1 MTRCRNNLPAL
12 TASEKSAECIMYR
25 QLLRVTTLVPP
36 RDAAHHTARY
46 GTIKLLWLFGHSQD
60 AGSATPAGGRLDRV
74 HTPLM
79 KPQRL
84 MYSPT
89 RSRRLNEMLG
99 LIVLVVAG
107 LLLLALVSY
116 TPSDPSFNS
125 VGDGAGTH
133 LAHNWT
139 GLVGAYSADL
149 LLQTLGI
156 AIFFVP
162 LALLRIGLSWIRSQR
177 VGSTKAK
184 VAGIL
189 LWLIFAPA
197 LIALMPGEMLWRH
210 ALPISGIEGTI
221 LAGGLIHFVNYP
233 GAMILCGLMVALSLY
248 LTTTFLLANAG
259 SWFTAHFGFIR
270 SLSDRYA
277 AWKSKR
283 RGAADEEFDEA
294 FASKREIAAAMAR
307 KQEAGEGDAAR
318 NGSLLSSFFGWFGR
332 RNRKQE
338 DESDATVSQGPE
350 VNDEPA
356 SVWQTMPRTLVDAAP
371 MTGLHVAAAAAAPY
385 AAQLAAAAAP
395 LRSAQA
401 AGAVETPSAAEV
413 EDDGWLNAPERR
425 TPPPILA
432 MPKASHVAMPEP
444 PPARIPT
451 LKPVQ
456 TVGLPPMPS
465 PMQDIAAQNIAFGK
479 RADADQ
485 RAVAIT
491 PKSVRGYKLPPS
503 SLLYKSEEH
512 AQVRENELREEARV
526 LVEKCGEF
534 GVDGSVEQIN
544 PGPVVTTFEFRP
556 DAGVKYSRVTGLADD
571 LCLAMAAES
580 ILIERMP
587 GKSTVGIQVP
597 NHERET
603 IWLRDVVECENFAQS
618 KSKLAIALGKDISG
632 RIVIGDLASMPHV
645 LIAGS
650 TGSGKS
656 VAINAMIMSVL
667 FKSTP
672 EQVRMI
678 LVDPKRV
685 ELGMYEGIPHL
696 FTPIITEA
704 KLAANALRNAVREM
718 ERRLKLLA
726 ANHVRNIDQFNKLF
740 ENGSEYL
747 FADVNQEPLPYIM
760 IIIDE
765 LADLMMLDRANV
777 EEAITRLA
785 QMARAVGIHLV
796 LATQRPSVDVITGL
810 IKANVPTRMSFR
822 LATKVDSRTII
833 DSNGAES
840 LLGRGDMLFLPPGTS
855 RLQRVHAPF
864 VTEKE
869 IAAVTEFWKAQGEAE
884 YVHGFLEGPK
894 DEKSSEGGS
903 SGDGEEDDAL
913 FDDAVRLV
921 FEFGKASTSLL
932 QRRLRIGYGRA
943 AHLIDMMERD
953 GLVGPADG
961 SKPREILKSPSYFS
975 EVDAST
981 R

>member
-1 MTRCRNNLPAL
+1 
-12 TASEKSAECIMYR
+12 
-25 QLLRVTTLVPP
+25 
-36 RDAAHHTARY
+36 
-46 GTIKLLWLFGHSQD
+46 
-60 AGSATPAGGRLDRV
+60 
-74 HTPLM
+74 
-79 KPQRL
+79 

-89 RSRRLNEMLG
+89 RSRKLNEMLG
-99 LIVLVVAG
+99 LIVLVAAG
-107 LLLLALVSY
+107 LVLLALVSY
-116 TPSDPSFNS
+116 SPSDPSFNT
-125 VGDGAGTH
+125 VGGGAGTR

-139 GLVGAYSADL
+139 GMVGAYVADL
-149 LLQTLGI
+149 LLQTVGI

-162 LALLRIGLSWIRSQR
+162 LAMIRIGISWMRSRR

-184 VAGIL
+184 VGGIA
-189 LWLIFAPA
+189 LWLVFAPA
-197 LIALMPGEMLWRH
+197 MIALLPGHFLWRG
-210 ALPISGIEGTI
+210 ALPISGVEGTV
-221 LAGGLIHFVNYP
+221 LASGLVHFVNYP
-233 GAMILCGLMVALSLY
+233 GALIVCGLMVALSLY
-248 LTTTFLLANAG
+248 LTTTFLLATAG
-259 SWFTAHFGFIR
+259 SWFASHFGFIR
-270 SLSDRYA
+270 SITDRYA
-277 AWKSKR
+277 AWKIKR
-283 RGAADEEFDEA
+283 QSGKEEEFDEA
-294 FASKREIAAAMAR
+294 FASKRELAAAKAR
-307 KQEAGEGDAAR
+307 KEEADEDESAAKS
-318 NGSLLSSFFGWFGR
+318 GSLLSSFFGWFGR
-332 RNRKQE
+332 WRHRRNEE
-338 DESDATVSQGPE
+338 DAAE
-350 VNDEPA
+350 VEGLGLSEAPA

-371 MTGLHVAAAAAAPY
+371 VTGLHVAAAAAAPY
-385 AAQLAAAAAP
+385 AEQLAAAAAP
-395 LRSAQA
+395 LRGAEAGLPFDGA
-401 AGAVETPSAAEV
+401 ATTASGAGQ
-413 EDDGWLNAPERR
+413 DDGWLDAPERR
-425 TPPPILA
+425 TPAPILS
-432 MPKASHVAMPEP
+432 MPRASHVAMPEM
-444 PPARIPT
+444 PPARIPAVK
-451 LKPVQ
+451 LVQ
-456 TVGLPPMPS
+456 AAELPPMPS
-465 PMQDIAAQNIAFGK
+465 PTQDIAAQNIAFGK
-479 RADADQ
+479 RADADLM
-485 RAVAIT
+485 AVAIT

-503 SLLYKSEEH
+503 SLLYKNEEH

-603 IWLRDVVECENFAQS
+603 IWLRDVVECQNFAQS

-726 ANHVRNIDQFNKLF
+726 ANHVRNIEQFNKLF

-747 FADVNQEPLPYIM
+747 FEDVNQEPLPYIM

-903 SGDGEEDDAL
+903 STDGDEDDAL

-961 SKPREILKSPSYFS
+961 SKPREILKSPSYYS
-975 EVDAST
+975 EVDASL

>member
-1 MTRCRNNLPAL
+1 
-12 TASEKSAECIMYR
+12 
-25 QLLRVTTLVPP
+25 
-36 RDAAHHTARY
+36 
-46 GTIKLLWLFGHSQD
+46 
-60 AGSATPAGGRLDRV
+60 
-74 HTPLM
+74 M

-84 MYSPT
+84 IYSPT

-99 LIVLVVAG
+99 LILLVAAG
-107 LLLLALVSY
+107 LLLLALISY
-116 TPSDPSFNS
+116 TPSDPSFNT
-125 VGDGAGTH
+125 VAGPAATH
-133 LAHNWT
+133 PAHNWT
-139 GLVGAYSADL
+139 GLIGAYTADL
-149 LLQTLGI
+149 LLQIVGI
-156 AIFFVP
+156 AIFLVP
-162 LALLRIGLSWIRSQR
+162 LAFIRIGISWMQSRR
-177 VGSTKAK
+177 VGSTYAK
-184 VAGIL
+184 VAGIA

-197 LIALMPGEMLWRH
+197 MIALLPGHALWRH
-210 ALPISGIEGTI
+210 ALPISGIEGSI
-221 LAGGLIHFVNYP
+221 LADGLIHFVNFP
-233 GAMILCGLMVALSLY
+233 GAAILCGLMVALSIY
-248 LTTTFLLANAG
+248 LTTTFLLATASG
-259 SWFTAHFGFIR
+259 WFASHFGFVNR
-270 SLSDRYA
+270 LTDRYA
-277 AWKSKR
+277 AWKSR
-283 RGAADEEFDEA
+283 RGTSADEPDNT
-294 FASKREIAAAMAR
+294 FASNREIAALKAR
-307 KQEAGEGDAAR
+307 TQPEPSSDDAPST
-318 NGSLLSSFFGWFGR
+318 SLLSSFFGWFGR
-332 RNRKQE
+332 RKREQDDDSHLSSGNML
-338 DESDATVSQGPE
+338 GLG
-350 VNDEPA
+350 DEPA
-356 SVWQTMPRTLVDAAP
+356 SVWQTMPRTVVDAAP
-371 MTGLHVAAAAAAPY
+371 VTGLHVATAAAAPF

-395 LRSAQA
+395 LRSSPSLPFSHPEA
-401 AGAVETPSAAEV
+401 A
-413 EDDGWLNAPERR
+413 DDGWLDAPERH
-425 TPPPILA
+425 TPPPIL
-432 MPKASHVAMPEP
+432 PPQRPSHVAMPEP
-444 PPARIPT
+444 RPARIPT
-451 LKPVQ
+451 PP
-456 TVGLPPMPS
+456 PPMPS
-465 PMQDIAAQNIAFGK
+465 PTADIRDQNIAFGK
-479 RADADQ
+479 RADADL
-485 RAVAIT
+485 RAVAIA

-503 SLLYKSEEH
+503 SLLYRSEEH
-512 AQVRENELREEARV
+512 AQVREDELREEARV
-526 LVEKCGEF
+526 LVEKCAEF
-534 GVDGSVEQIN
+534 GVDGKVEQIN

-603 IWLRDVVECENFAQS
+603 IWLRDVVECESFAQS
-618 KSKLAIALGKDISG
+618 KSRLAIALGKDISG
-632 RIVIGDLASMPHV
+632 RIVTGDLASMPHV

-747 FADVNQEPLPYIM
+747 FEDVNQEPLPYII

-777 EEAITRLA
+777 EESITRLA

-869 IAAVTEFWKAQGEAE
+869 IAAVTAFWREQGEAE

-903 SGDGEEDDAL
+903 ANDGDDNDAL

-961 SKPREILKSPSYFS
+961 SKPREILKAPSYFS
-975 EVDAST
+975 EVDAAMK
-981 R
+981 

>member
-1 MTRCRNNLPAL
+1 
-12 TASEKSAECIMYR
+12 
-25 QLLRVTTLVPP
+25 
-36 RDAAHHTARY
+36 
-46 GTIKLLWLFGHSQD
+46 
-60 AGSATPAGGRLDRV
+60 
-74 HTPLM
+74 M

-84 MYSPT
+84 IDSPT

-99 LIVLVVAG
+99 LIVLVAAG

-116 TPSDPSFNS
+116 TPSDPSFNT
-125 VGDGAGTH
+125 VGGGAGTR

-139 GLVGAYSADL
+139 GLVGAYAADL
-149 LLQTLGI
+149 LLQTVGV

-162 LALLRIGLSWIRSQR
+162 VALIRIGISWMRSQR

-184 VAGIL
+184 VAGIG

-197 LIALMPGEMLWRH
+197 LISLIPGQLLWRH
-210 ALPISGIEGTI
+210 ALPIAGIEGTI
-221 LAGGLIHFVNYP
+221 LASELMRFVNYP

-248 LTTTFLLANAG
+248 LTTSFLLANAG
-259 SWFTAHFGFIR
+259 TWFTAHFRFLR
-270 SLSDRYA
+270 NLSDRYA
-277 AWKSKR
+277 EWKIKR
-283 RGAADEEFDEA
+283 RGAQEEEEFDEA

-307 KQEAGEGDAAR
+307 KQESREGEAAAK
-318 NGSLLSSFFGWFGR
+318 NSTLLSSFFGWFGR
-332 RNRKQE
+332 WRRKQE
-338 DESDATVSQGPE
+338 DGDDASIGKRLGFS
-350 VNDEPA
+350 DEPA

-371 MTGLHVAAAAAAPY
+371 VTGLHVAAAAAAPY

-395 LRSAQA
+395 LRNSPTEVLPFTRADA
-401 AGAVETPSAAEV
+401 PSAKV
-413 EDDGWLNAPERR
+413 EEDGGWLDAPERR
-425 TPPPILA
+425 TPAPILS
-432 MPKASHVAMPEP
+432 MPKSSHVPMPEP
-444 PPARIPT
+444 PPARAP
-451 LKPVQ
+451 KPQ
-456 TVGLPPMPS
+456 AAELPPMPS

-485 RAVAIT
+485 QTVAIT

-503 SLLYKSEEH
+503 SLLYRSEEH
-512 AQVRENELREEARV
+512 AQVREAELREEARV

-632 RIVIGDLASMPHV
+632 RIVIGDLASMPHI

-740 ENGSEYL
+740 DNGSEYL
-747 FADVNQEPLPYIM
+747 FEDVNQEPLPYIM

-869 IAAVTEFWKAQGEAE
+869 IAAVTAFWKAQGEAE

-894 DEKSSEGGS
+894 DEKSEGGMAEDS
-903 SGDGEEDDAL
+903 SEDDAL

-961 SKPREILKSPSYFS
+961 SKPREILKSPNYFS
-975 EVDAST
+975 EVDAT
-981 R
+981 LR